1 MGYKRQQFIA
11 LLLLGLSSLVL
22 ASGGR
27 KITLVEEDDSG
38 WIPTRRIRRYCRDN
52 YGNLWRMGRPQT
64 SWSYWCTF
72 MFVTFMLI
80 ICVLF
85 CTAAATSDKPRRR
98 GGRRGL
104 VILPLPG
111 SPKARRSPEES
122 RALRQQKLQQIKQR
136 QKGKGRRNRQPDYMV
151 NEDPEMQQFNNKQ
164 LDAAIKASLEQPQP
178 MRMPEE
184 ALDAWGAPPLPSD
197 DPRNEGPRHR
207 GPPPLRSDD
216 PRNEGNELPMYQ
228 TMCLDNERKYRQYH
242 KNSIPGVRRTG
253 VDFYGCA

>member
-38 WIPTRRIRRYCRDN
+38 WIPTRRIRRYYLDS
-52 YGNLWRMGRPQT
+52 YGNLWRVARPQT

-72 MFVTFMLI
+72 MFVTFMII

-98 GGRRGL
+98 GRRGI
-104 VILPLPG
+104 VVLPLPG
-111 SPKARRSPEES
+111 SPKARRSPAPS
-122 RALRQQKLQQIKQR
+122 RAGRPQKKGQRKQV
-136 QKGKGRRNRQPDYMV
+136 GRQPDYMV
-151 NEDPEMQQFNNKQ
+151 EDPEMQQFNNKQ

-178 MRMPEE
+178 MRMPEVPLPGAE

-197 DPRNEGPRHR
+197 DPRNEG
-207 GPPPLRSDD
+207 
-216 PRNEGNELPMYQ
+216 NELPMYQ
-228 TMCLDNERKYRQYH
+228 TMRLDNKYKYRQY
-242 KNSIPGVRRTG
+242 KNSIPGVRKTG